1 MNQKP
6 EQEIYYELSY
16 YTISHPSPLFIH
28 QHVVDAYAAQYADE
42 NTKPITLAFALIGL
56 YLYIE
61 RNYSGKEVQKVHM
74 QLAKKRKQWPVF
86 DQPKQR
92 GEVTISDVLAAPPG
106 RERDEAIR
114 IWCASVWEAYSEN
127 HKRIID
133 LVRIELE
140 YGKKHPID

>member
-6 EQEIYYELSY
+6 EQEKYYELTY
-16 YTISHPSPLFIH
+16 YTISHPGPSFIH
-28 QHVVDAYAAQYADE
+28 QHIVDSYAAQYADE
-42 NTKPITLAFALIGL
+42 NTKPVTLAFALIGL

-61 RNYSGKEVQKVHM
+61 RNYSGKEVQKAHM

-92 GEVTISDVLAAPPG
+92 GAVTVSDVLAASPG
-106 RERDEAIR
+106 SERDEAIR
-114 IWCASVWEAYSEN
+114 KWCASVWEAYSES
-127 HKRIID
+127 HKKIID

-140 YGKKHPID
+140 YGKEHPIA